1 MDLESKL
8 MTIVWLLELDGFL
21 RRREIFNIFDDAVF
35 PEWTAD
41 ERNMILNRK
50 YELERRNAARRK

>member
-8 MTIVWLLELDGFL
+8 RKIDCLLELDGFL
-21 RRREIFNIFDDAVF
+21 NRREILQIFDDAVF
-35 PEWTAD
+35 PEWTAE

-50 YELERRNAARRK
+50 YELERLNAVRTK

>member
-8 MTIVWLLELDGFL
+8 MKIDCLLELDGFL
-21 RRREIFNIFDDAVF
+21 NRREIFNIFDDAVF

-41 ERNMILNRK
+41 ERNIILNRK
-50 YELERRNAARRK
+50 YELERQNEDRRR

>member
-8 MTIVWLLELDGFL
+8 MKIDCLLELDGFL
-21 RRREIFNIFDDAVF
+21 NRRELLQIFDDAVL
-35 PEWTAD
+35 PEWTPE

-50 YELERRNAARRK
+50 YELERKNADRRK

>member
-8 MTIVWLLELDGFL
+8 MKIDCLLELDGFL
-21 RRREIFNIFDDAVF
+21 NRRELFQIFDDAVF
-35 PEWTAD
+35 PEWTPE

-50 YELERRNAARRK
+50 YELERKNADRRK

>member
-8 MTIVWLLELDGFL
+8 MKIDCLLELDGFL
-21 RRREIFNIFDDAVF
+21 NRRELFQIFDDAVF
-35 PEWTAD
+35 PEWTTD

-50 YELERRNAARRK
+50 YELERKNADRRK